1 MLPGYSP
8 ETPRTFPDSMPFG
21 SFPGPAEQ
29 FLLAEP

>member
-8 ETPRTFPDSMPFG
+8 DIPRKSPDGMPFA